1 MRIWGIAAAGVM
13 ILMMSC
19 TDKHTVKD
27 EENMKISPDHPAAE
41 KITETK
47 TIHGIELKDDYAWLK
62 DKERTEEKVLS
73 HIRNENEYAKKNLK
87 KLEKLEKTVYNEIV
101 SKIDQADVSVPS
113 KIDDYYYYSRD
124 VEGEQYPV
132 YCRKFKELSAPEEIL
147 LDLNILAKGNDYLEL
162 GVYRTSPDHRF
173 LAYSLDTDG
182 DEKFTLYIKYISR
195 NTLFPETFEN
205 VSDFEW
211 AEAKNAFFY
220 ATENETNRTDKVFRH
235 VLGTEAKDDRLLYT
249 EYDESFYVWIE
260 KTKDRKYIFMGT
272 GNKNTSE
279 MHYMKSD
286 EPMGFFELLTPR
298 KQGVEYYFDH
308 REDSF
313 YILTNDDGA
322 YNFKIM
328 KAGDQ
333 LPVRVSWTDFLP
345 HRADIYIDEFD
356 LFKDFM
362 AITEIGNAKK
372 AIRLLDYATMESR
385 EISFDDKCHSV
396 YSGSNPMFDTKK
408 FRYVFE
414 SMTTPYSVM
423 EYDIKTGISET
434 LKQEKV
440 LGGFDRSKYKSELVF
455 ASASDGTKI
464 PVSLVY
470 NMYIYKKDGTF
481 PLLLEGYGAYG
492 DFNEPGFSVS
502 ALSLLDRG
510 FAVGIAHV
518 RGGLEKGK
526 KWHYGGM
533 LLNKKN
539 TFSDF
544 IACAEYLVENNYTNK
559 SRLIITGA
567 SAGGLLIGAVLN
579 ERPDLFGAA
588 VLDVPFLDVLNTML
602 DPTLSATV
610 LEYDEWGDPNKE
622 EYFEYIS
629 SYCPYQNI
637 EERDYPPILVL
648 AGFHDPRVNYW
659 EPAKWVAKLRE
670 KQTGSNQVLLLT
682 TMSGHG
688 GSSGRY
694 DYYKEVAAKYSW
706 IIHKAGIRE

>member
-47 TIHGIELKDDYAWLK
+47 TVHGIELKDDYAWLK

-162 GVYRTSPDHRF
+162 GVYRTSPDHKF

-481 PLLLEGYGAYG
+481 PFMLEGYGAYG

-559 SRLIITGA
+559 SRLDNNRRERRRPSDRS
-567 SAGGLLIGAVLN
+567 SAQSKGRTCSAQ
-579 ERPDLFGAA
+579 
-588 VLDVPFLDVLNTML
+588 PFSM
-602 DPTLSATV
+602 SR
-610 LEYDEWGDPNKE
+610 
-622 EYFEYIS
+622 S
-629 SYCPYQNI
+629 SM
-637 EERDYPPILVL
+637 
-648 AGFHDPRVNYW
+648 F
-659 EPAKWVAKLRE
+659 
-670 KQTGSNQVLLLT
+670 
-682 TMSGHG
+682 
-688 GSSGRY
+688 
-694 DYYKEVAAKYSW
+694 
-706 IIHKAGIRE
+706 